1 MNQQNDVI
9 EIDLLE
15 VLHLLK
21 KKALLIILVSILF
34 AGAAGAYA
42 YFLATP
48 IFESTS
54 KIYIKTQSTSITSLA
69 DIQVGSSLAYD
80 YQEMI
85 VSRRFLN
92 ELKADL
98 GLDYTYKQIKNMITV
113 ENPSN
118 TRILN
123 ISVKSADADQAK
135 SMANSLA
142 MISKKNI
149 SEIMQTDE
157 PTFYEKAIK
166 ASVPVEP
173 QKNKLILIGFLL
185 GFLISACVII
195 ASNLLNDKFT
205 STDDIERVLGLP
217 VLASIPLE
225 GNETNKKKEI
235 KVSSH
240 NKKAKK

>member
-15 VLHLLK
+15 VLQLLK

-34 AGAAGAYA
+34 AGAAGVYA

-85 VSRRFLN
+85 VSRTFLN
-92 ELKADL
+92 ELKTDL

-113 ENPSN
+113 DNPSN

-173 QKNKLILIGFLL
+173 QKKKIILIGFLL
-185 GFLISACVII
+185 GFLISACIII

-217 VLASIPLE
+217 VLASIPIE
-225 GNETNKKKEI
+225 GNNTNKKEEI
-235 KVSSH
+235 KESSH